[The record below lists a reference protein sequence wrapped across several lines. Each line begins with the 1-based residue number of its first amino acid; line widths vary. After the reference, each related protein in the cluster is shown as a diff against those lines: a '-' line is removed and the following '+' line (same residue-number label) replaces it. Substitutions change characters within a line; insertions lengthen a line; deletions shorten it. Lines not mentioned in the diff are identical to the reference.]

1 MRLSPLDIRQQQ
13 FTVRMFRGLDRQE
26 VEAFL
31 EDVAEEYELVL
42 KENVTLKEQLGV
54 HEERGRRVNE
64 VERMLTETLVTTQ
77 KLTEEMKDAA
87 RRDGQLLVREAELQ
101 GEKLMEAAR
110 AEEARIRSDIK
121 GLQRTHRHL
130 IEELRSTVE
139 QYQRFLAGEPDLDA
153 GDADAQA

>member
-13 FTVRMFRGLDRQE
+13 FNVRMFRGLDPQE

-31 EDVAEEYELVL
+31 EDVAEEYELAL
-42 KENVTLKEQLGV
+42 KENAMLKEQLGV
-54 HEERGRRVNE
+54 HEERSRRVNE

-101 GEKLMEAAR
+101 GEKVMEAAR
-110 AEEARIRSDIK
+110 GEEAKIRSDIK
-121 GLQRTHRHL
+121 GLQRTHRQL
-130 IEELRSTVE
+130 VEDLKSTVE
-139 QYQRFLAGEPDLDA
+139 RYQRLLVGEPDLEA
-153 GDADAQA
+153 GDADGQG